1 MTIRPH
7 NRIHP
12 VPFDSHCYLC
22 DGQWK
27 LVRLTADEKSYL
39 NLERNEVVVKC
50 RSCGVASVATRAVAA
65 SHDDAR

>member
-12 VPFDSHCYLC
+12 VPFDSRCYEC
-22 DGQWK
+22 DGKWK
-27 LVRLTADEKSYL
+27 LAQLTIEEKSYL

-50 RSCGVASVATRAVAA
+50 RSCGLLSVAIREAVASPSGV
-65 SHDDAR
+65 